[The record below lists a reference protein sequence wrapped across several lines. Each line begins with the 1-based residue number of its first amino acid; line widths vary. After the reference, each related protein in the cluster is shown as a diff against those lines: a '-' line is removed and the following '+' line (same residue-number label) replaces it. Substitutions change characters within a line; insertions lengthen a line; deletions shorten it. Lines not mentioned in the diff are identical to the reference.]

1 MPKKWS
7 ASEYTGPKD
16 KPIEPV
22 YPEEYLLGGV
32 GGKAVSRGIGAI
44 GNKLLGPKVANNISG
59 TTVGKKLAMFEGRSP
74 SKAEDVTHAY
84 RTISQAEKEAAKKSG
99 YFEANPA
106 NKYAKDT
113 KWWSGGDEQGQ
124 FGRTWKNAA
133 ENSKV
138 RTTIDKVPSS
148 RAVKSSNVEIL
159 NKETGNY
166 EPFKK
171 GGVVK
176 SKKAPQKTASTRG
189 DGCAQRGKTRGK
201 VR

>member
-7 ASEYTGPKD
+7 ASEYTGPED

-32 GGKAVSRGIGAI
+32 GGKAVSRGISAI
-44 GNKLLGPKVANNISG
+44 GNKLLGPKVVNKIVN
-59 TTVGKKLAMFEGRSP
+59 TPVGKSSLIGGRAP
-74 SKAEDVTHAY
+74 SKAGDVTHAY
-84 RTISQAEKEAAKKSG
+84 RNISTAEREAAQKSG

-106 NKYAKDT
+106 NKYAEGK
-113 KWWSGGDEQGQ
+113 KWWSEGDSKGH
-124 FGRTWKNAA
+124 FGRDWKNN
-133 ENSKV
+133 EGTHNI
-138 RTTIDKVPSS
+138 RTAIDKVPSG
-148 RAVKSSNVEIL
+148 RAVKSSNVEML

-176 SKKAPQKTASTRG
+176 SKKTPVKSASSRG